1 MPVAANP
8 TPTSRLR
15 LEKQTVDSN
24 ENAWGT
30 RLNQSLDLVDLAFS
44 TEEVTVSGD
53 VTLTSTNYA
62 DNQSRALCLILTGDG
77 GYAVTTPAVDKPYL
91 VINNCTS
98 DVTMKPSGGTA
109 ATIRAGTIVWYYN
122 NAAGDTGYVVDPTL
136 DKIKAPVA
144 SVAMGSQKLT
154 GMAAG
159 TATTDG
165 ATLSNRLDQF
175 AAPTASVVMGG
186 QKITGLA
193 DGTIGSQDAAPVAQ
207 VESLIASATVNLP
220 AQTGNSGL
228 FLTTDGATPSWA
240 TSLPSQTG
248 NSGKYL
254 TTNGTAASWGDVS
267 FVDNV
272 FAIQNNVD
280 ATKQIAFDASGIT
293 TETTRTLTV
302 PDADGTIALTSDFSA
317 PAYESVLTTTIS
329 NDATVDFT
337 LEDGPDYFIF
347 DLKNVTIQTDASE
360 ILFLAS
366 VDSGSN
372 YNAQIDFNRLN
383 HASSSVNTV
392 ATFAST
398 SGVQISQDNM
408 GSITNESAAGTLIIR
423 PGGGAYTTVQYHG
436 GNYSSAG
443 AWQSILGSGAIKST
457 SRVTNIRF
465 KAFAGNLVDGT
476 ITLIKGTY

>member
-44 TEEVTVSGD
+44 TEEVTVSSD

-62 DNQSRALCLILTGDG
+62 DNQSRALCLILSGDG

-91 VINNCTS
+91 VVNNCTS

-122 NAAGDTGYVVDPTL
+122 NAAGDTGYVVDTTL

-159 TATTDG
+159 TSATDG

-175 AAPTASVVMGG
+175 ATPTASVAMGS

-220 AQTGNSGL
+220 A
-228 FLTTDGATPSWA
+228 TTSQIG
-240 TSLPSQTG
+240 SLHLDS
-248 NSGKYL
+248 
-254 TTNGTAASWGDVS
+254 
-267 FVDNV
+267 
-272 FAIQNNVD
+272 
-280 ATKQIAFDASGIT
+280 
-293 TETTRTLTV
+293 EV
-302 PDADGTIALTSDFSA
+302 PGWRRVNLADGTNDVTGVLAVANGGTGGTLPIANGGTGATTAATARVSILPDVTSNALKVLRVNAGETDYELITPSALPANIVQTVKTDTFSTSSTSLTDITGLSVSITPSSSA
-317 PAYESVLTTTIS
+317 NRVCVSGFV
-329 NDATVDFT
+329 TVGAPNTGAEIFIT
-337 LEDGPDYFIF
+337 LVRGSTA
-347 DLKNVTIQTDASE
+347 VGVGAS
-360 ILFLAS
+360 AS
-366 VDSGSN
+366 
-372 YNAQIDFNRLN
+372 NRLQ
-383 HASSSVNTV
+383 V
-392 ATFAST
+392 T
-398 SGVQISQDNM
+398 SGLHQGDPDGIGGIPFEFIDSPA
-408 GSITNESAAGTLIIR
+408 TTSATTYKIQMATTSGT
-423 PGGGAYTTVQYHG
+423 AYVNRSSTDTDSATYPRAVSVITVQEIG
-436 GNYSSAG
+436 P
-443 AWQSILGSGAIKST
+443 T
-457 SRVTNIRF
+457 
-465 KAFAGNLVDGT
+465 
-476 ITLIKGTY
+476 